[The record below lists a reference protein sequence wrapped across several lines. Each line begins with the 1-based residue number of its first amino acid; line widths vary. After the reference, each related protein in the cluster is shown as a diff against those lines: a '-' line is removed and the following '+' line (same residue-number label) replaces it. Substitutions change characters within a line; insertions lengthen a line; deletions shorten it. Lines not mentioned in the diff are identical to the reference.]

1 MDFDITQGIAILGRS
16 PGTLH
21 AMLHDLG
28 AAWIDATEGPRRG
41 ARTSSSDISS
51 TASART
57 GSRAPG
63 SSFLNVTNRSRDGE
77 TVPGR
82 NRTVARVLAHRGPM
96 NGD

>member
-1 MDFDITQGIAILGRS
+1 MDFDITQGIAILERT

-28 AAWIDATEGPRRG
+28 TAWIDATEGPETW
-41 ARTSSSDISS
+41 ALTSSSDISS

-63 SSFLNVTNRSRDGE
+63 SSSLKVRAAAFRRTIKPFL
-77 TVPGR
+77 
-82 NRTVARVLAHRGPM
+82 
-96 NGD
+96 